1 MYGKA
6 LNKIYLNSKDFGFLE
21 NVEQLLR
28 RVRQLYVDGVTQRTV
43 KEYLRSNQANTLH
56 KLTRRWFTRNHT
68 YIAKSDA

>member
-56 KLTRRWFTRNHT
+56 KLTRR
-68 YIAKSDA
+68 